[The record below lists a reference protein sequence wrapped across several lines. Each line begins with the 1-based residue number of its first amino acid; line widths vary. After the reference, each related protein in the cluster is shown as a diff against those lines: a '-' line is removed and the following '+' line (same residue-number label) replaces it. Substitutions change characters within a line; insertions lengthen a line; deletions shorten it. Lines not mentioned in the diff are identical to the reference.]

1 MLLLWSGYTGL
12 HCERGEDGRSDRG
25 KDAWMTIYIALL
37 RGINVG
43 GHNKIKMADLRKM
56 LEHMGLA
63 RVQTYIQS
71 GNVLFE
77 SAESKETLRVQ
88 MEQGILETFGFSISV
103 ILRTS
108 EEIEGIVRNCPFSEE
123 TIRQAEEA
131 SEFESL
137 YVAMLP
143 EAPAAEDIEKLRLY
157 VNEKETFEVIGE
169 EVYLLFKESVR
180 NSKLAVQLTKLG
192 VPMTMRNWKTMNKL
206 VQLSQTMKS
215 E

>member
-1 MLLLWSGYTGL
+1 
-12 HCERGEDGRSDRG
+12 
-25 KDAWMTIYIALL
+25 MTIYIALL

-143 EAPAAEDIEKLRLY
+143 EAPAAEDVEKLRLY